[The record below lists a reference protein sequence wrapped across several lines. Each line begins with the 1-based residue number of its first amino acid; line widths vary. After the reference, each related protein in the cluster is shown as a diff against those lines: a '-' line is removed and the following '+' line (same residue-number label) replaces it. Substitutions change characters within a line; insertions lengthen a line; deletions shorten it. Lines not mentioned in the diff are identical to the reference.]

1 MVDSCPLADGLM
13 DVGYVKRLK
22 ASPPQGPVC
31 LHVECRK
38 GAVGTPGQVERAI
51 EASRAD
57 SAALRGWWA

>member
-1 MVDSCPLADGLM
+1 M
-13 DVGYVKRLK
+13 DVGYVKRPK

-38 GAVGTPGQVERAI
+38 GAVGTPGHEERAI